1 MSILRI
7 EGLHAHYGKSHVL
20 QGIDLHV
27 DDGELVTLLGRNGA
41 GKTTTL
47 KSICGVVPPTAGRVR
62 FMGEEVQGLPPHR
75 IAQRGVCLVPE
86 HRGIFRL
93 LTVEENLLL
102 GQRRQSP
109 WQLADIYRIF
119 PRLKERR
126 ANGGGQLSGG
136 EQQMLAI
143 GRALM
148 NAPRLLMLDEPVEGL
163 APVIVE
169 EIVAQLQAIKAA
181 GVAILLVEQNLEVC
195 TQLADRHYII
205 EQGRDRA
212 RGPQRGLPGRRSDQ
226 GPIPGRGPRLESA
239 LRPQP
244 LQDHRPWT

>member
-1 MSILRI
+1 MILDI
-7 EGLHAHYGKSHVL
+7 DKLHAHYGKSHVL
-20 QGIDLHV
+20 QGVSLQV
-27 DDGELVTLLGRNGA
+27 GDGELVTLLGRNGA

-47 KSICGVVPPTAGRVR
+47 KSICGVVPPTQGRIR
-62 FMGEEVQGLPPHR
+62 FSGQDLQGLAPHA

-86 HRGIFRL
+86 NRGIFKL

-102 GQRRQSP
+102 GQRKQSP
-109 WQLADIYRIF
+109 WQLDDVYRIF
-119 PRLKERR
+119 PRLQERR
-126 ANGGGQLSGG
+126 RNGGGQLSGG

-148 NAPRLLMLDEPVEGL
+148 NAPKLLMLDEPVEGL

-169 EIVAQLQAIKAA
+169 EIVAQLKTIKAA

-205 EQGRDRA
+205 EQGAIVYAAGNAAFLADDAVKDRYL
-212 RGPQRGLPGRRSDQ
+212 GVGLV
-226 GPIPGRGPRLESA
+226 
-239 LRPQP
+239 
-244 LQDHRPWT
+244 